1 MTATTTRQQRLITW
15 IERVS
20 GKPCDLSIVEGKM
33 ASFNE
38 SRLRFRIEQLTG
50 KKFVFGFDP
59 TDDSMAVDKPNTYD
73 WFLSD
78 TDIVMEWTDEDL
90 ELATDCDGIDH
101 FHTVNI
107 VTDPYGWTRQTWEC
121 ENADGDITEYSQ
133 ISLDF
138 VHELA
143 YIVGG
148 GF

>member
-1 MTATTTRQQRLITW
+1 MTASNSRQQRLINW
-15 IERVS
+15 IERLS

-33 ASFNE
+33 APFNE
-38 SRLRFRIEQLTG
+38 CRLRFRIEQLTG

-59 TDDSMAVDKPNTYD
+59 SDSSMVLGNTNTYD

-78 TDIVMEWTDEDL
+78 TDIVMEWTDEDEFL
-90 ELATDCDGIDH
+90 YTDCDGEKH
-101 FHTVNI
+101 SHTVNI
-107 VTDPYGWTRQTWEC
+107 VTDPYGWTRTTWDC
-121 ENADGDITEYSQ
+121 EDAEYSE
-133 ISLDF
+133 IALDF